1 MLIDAPLLWEQ
12 VRLGEDSGLELKEAR
27 FHGNRVSAPHRD
39 GLADGFTAFA
49 NSGGGRVVLGV
60 TDDRKPQSLTP
71 AQLDLLAD
79 RVTEIC
85 SDSITPPLDFSVYR
99 VPVEPRGA
107 WRCPARRDTAW
118 RNRSPLAGRLL
129 PAPRR

>member
-1 MLIDAPLLWEQ
+1 MA
-12 VRLGEDSGLELKEAR
+12 
-27 FHGNRVSAPHRD
+27 
-39 GLADGFTAFA
+39 TAFPPPIAASA

-99 VPVEPRGA
+99 VPVEPPGHGG
-107 WRCPARRDTAW
+107 PLLVETAW

-129 PAPRR
+129 PAPRRQ